1 MRERTRG
8 AASSERYPWLGV
20 GAGDRLRASAGPVRA
35 RKVGGARG
43 EAPLQEEPTAERP
56 TERSTVRLVPTA
68 DWFERRAPQGRRS
81 GRARASEGEQH
92 AAMPNPFNEFF
103 GVGAS
108 LRATGLAARKAR
120 MDADGGS
127 REGRGSAT
135 LSLVILNWCGW

>member
-1 MRERTRG
+1 MG
-8 AASSERYPWLGV
+8 L
-20 GAGDRLRASAGPVRA
+20 LR
-35 RKVGGARG
+35 
-43 EAPLQEEPTAERP
+43 
-56 TERSTVRLVPTA
+56 PTA

-120 MDADGGS
+120 MDAGDGGS

-135 LSLVILNWCGW
+135 RDAWPLPLLGESAGERRSRR